1 MKAGIEHTRE
11 LLNWL
16 KAQYGMASI
25 SAIYTD
31 TATVDKLQVPEDYD
45 PTSTIDK
52 LLVLFTQLKDNKF
65 IYPEPI

>member
-16 KAQYGMASI
+16 KVQYGMASI

-31 TATVDKLQVPEDYD
+31 TATVDKL
-45 PTSTIDK
+45 
-52 LLVLFTQLKDNKF
+52 
-65 IYPEPI
+65 

>member
-31 TATVDKLQVPEDYD
+31 TATVDKL
-45 PTSTIDK
+45 
-52 LLVLFTQLKDNKF
+52 
-65 IYPEPI
+65 